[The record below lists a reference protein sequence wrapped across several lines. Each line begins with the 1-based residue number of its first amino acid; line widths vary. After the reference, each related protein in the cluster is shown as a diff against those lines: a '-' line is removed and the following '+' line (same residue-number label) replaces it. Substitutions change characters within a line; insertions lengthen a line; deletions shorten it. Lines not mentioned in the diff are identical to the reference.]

1 MASPQPTE
9 EDYNLP
15 SEERR
20 ALLQRFQ
27 EALGDVPPHFWAA
40 CQLCDMKSLEALV
53 KSAECC
59 PDLLGLVIGQTG
71 KEMIAYWNQSA
82 LASSRTTTP
91 QTSPRFGASG
101 LSSTGSVS
109 SLGGPY
115 GNSPPPAKRR
125 KTSIDRSELEREKV
139 SLEFL
144 ISLLTRA
151 STWLVFLRLA

>member
-71 KEMIAYWNQSA
+71 KEMIAYCKLDN
-82 LASSRTTTP
+82 LG
-91 QTSPRFGASG
+91 F
-101 LSSTGSVS
+101 LSV
-109 SLGGPY
+109 Y
-115 GNSPPPAKRR
+115 C
-125 KTSIDRSELEREKV
+125 
-139 SLEFL
+139 
-144 ISLLTRA
+144 
-151 STWLVFLRLA
+151 RL